1 MTILVYVINQEL
13 RLATPFKTLIDGT
26 QEFIKFKFLLDN
38 AWAEITT
45 FAQFTQN
52 DVAYNVYLDE
62 DNCVYLPPEINTGTF
77 TLMLY
82 GTGDNTIGTSNYLTI
97 KMDDN
102 ILIENAQS
110 TEITQSLYSQLVN
123 SVNSVNN
130 NLNTMTTARAS
141 DVGKYLKVR
150 SVNNGKVSAWEFD
163 NGASSGGGGGSGQDG
178 QDGYS
183 PTITVTNITGGHRVS
198 ITDVNGTKT
207 FNVMN
212 GTNGTNGTDGVS
224 PTVSVT
230 NITNGHRVS
239 ITDATGTNTF
249 DVMNGSGSGGGG
261 SSVNVDNTLT
271 ISGAAA
277 DSKTVGDR
285 INGLDTR
292 ISTIEQEEAE
302 TADLLLG
309 YTPQTLSSPTHI
321 KLTTDST
328 ASYSIAETI
337 ADYEN
342 NSTVTLTNVTQTWE
356 NDKMVFTATGNS
368 ASECYVD
375 IVINGLNVGQ
385 QYTFIV
391 NRGEYIRG
399 TTGGYFRISDSSG
412 TEITSFDVSE
422 NVQTATFTTTT
433 SSITIRLTPSI
444 NYYWETY
451 DIRTATII
459 GIELRSEITESFTGE
474 VNLGIISANATITST
489 PASQVYAVLKKSE
502 ISKSL
507 IGYTPLTIEEESN
520 IELSSSEATQY
531 TISNIFVGDF
541 DGNGDDVE
549 VRFVDTTLTKENG
562 KMIFTAT
569 GSSASSCWADLR
581 LNSLVVGRTY
591 TLTVTRGEYIEGTT
605 GGYFIIYDRDGEEL
619 GRLPGVTQ
627 NVETLD
633 FVATTTFARV
643 RLMPTTNSYWESNIK
658 TATIVGAIVTTQIS
672 DNFNGTVDLGRVPVG
687 YRISSNPV
695 CQVYDVRQKEE
706 IRVDS
711 SLNINSR
718 NPVQNKVVTEVINEI
733 RNTSGSRLVGQTCV
747 VLGDSV
753 AAFRTPPEDIPSI
766 IAQRTG
772 MTVYNCAFG
781 GCRISDYI
789 IAEGDTDP
797 WEAFCFVRLAD
808 AITSGDWSYQEANID
823 TLQELDYEGYSPEDH
838 FETIKSV
845 NWSNVDILVIFFAGN
860 DAGNVRFDNAQDDDD
875 TYYYLGAFRYCI
887 RKILTAYPHLKLLVV
902 GTDYHKTSNSNTDD
916 ITYTIDGQ
924 TYHYYDWSDRLMEE
938 CKNFHIPTLDWYRSN
953 GLNSL
958 TVDYYMT
965 SDGKH
970 PNYIGNQLL
979 GNQIANR
986 LLSIY

>member
-1 MTILVYVINQEL
+1 MTIRIYVINQEL

-102 ILIENAQS
+102 NFINNAQS
-110 TEITQSLYSQLVN
+110 TEITESLYTQLVN
-123 SVNSVNN
+123 SVNNVNN
-130 NLNTMTTARAS
+130 NLNTITTARTS
-141 DVGKYLKVR
+141 DVGKYLKVK

-163 NGASSGGGGGSGQDG
+163 TNGGSGEGGSGQDG

-198 ITDVNGTKT
+198 ITDVDGTKT
-207 FNVMN
+207 FDVMDGAN
-212 GTNGTNGTDGVS
+212 GTNGVS
-224 PTVSVT
+224 PTIVVT

-239 ITDATGTNTF
+239 ITDTTGTKTF
-249 DVMNGSGSGGGG
+249 DVMNGSGSGDG
-261 SSVNVDNTLT
+261 SSISIDDTLM

-277 DSKTVGDR
+277 DAKVVGNKLNLIKEDFNVLDSR
-285 INGLDTR
+285 IDVLEDGVTTTLLGDTPITLTEDTDVR
-292 ISTIEQEEAE
+292 LISAEQSEYILSGFFLADYNSNDEEAE
-302 TADLLLG
+302 VRL
-309 YTPQTLSSPTHI
+309 
-321 KLTTDST
+321 
-328 ASYSIAETI
+328 
-337 ADYEN
+337 N
-342 NSTVTLTNVTQTWE
+342 N
-356 NDKMVFTATGNS
+356 
-368 ASECYVD
+368 
-375 IVINGLNVGQ
+375 
-385 QYTFIV
+385 
-391 NRGEYIRG
+391 
-399 TTGGYFRISDSSG
+399 
-412 TEITSFDVSE
+412 
-422 NVQTATFTTTT
+422 
-433 SSITIRLTPSI
+433 
-444 NYYWETY
+444 
-451 DIRTATII
+451 
-459 GIELRSEITESFTGE
+459 
-474 VNLGIISANATITST
+474 
-489 PASQVYAVLKKSE
+489 
-502 ISKSL
+502 
-507 IGYTPLTIEEESN
+507 
-520 IELSSSEATQY
+520 
-531 TISNIFVGDF
+531 
-541 DGNGDDVE
+541 
-549 VRFVDTTLTKENG
+549 TTLTKEGG
-562 KMIFTAT
+562 KMIFAAT
-569 GSSASSCWADLR
+569 SEDINTCFADLR
-581 LNSLVVGRTY
+581 LNNLTVGDTY
-591 TLTVTRGEYIEGTT
+591 TFTVTRGEYISGTT
-605 GGYFIIYDRDGEEL
+605 GGYFIIYDRNGEEL
-619 GRLPGVTQ
+619 ARTGDISQDVVT
-627 NVETLD
+627 VS
-633 FVATTTFARV
+633 FVATTPFARV
-643 RLMPTTNSYWESNIK
+643 RLQPTRNYYYETYGI
-658 TATIVGAIVTTQIS
+658 TTTTIVNAVVSSQRSNT
-672 DNFNGTVDLGRVPVG
+672 FNGSVNLGTLESG
-687 YRISSNPV
+687 ITISSTPT
-695 CQVYDVRQKEE
+695 CQVY
-706 IRVDS
+706 
-711 SLNINSR
+711 SLTKDADTGSWLAG
-718 NPVQNKVVTEVINEI
+718 KV
-733 RNTSGSRLVGQTCV
+733 CV

-781 GCRISDYI
+781 GCRISDNT

-797 WEAFCFVRLAD
+797 WEAFCFVRLTD
-808 AITSGDWSYQEANID
+808 SIVSGDWSYQEANID

-845 NWSNVDILVIFFAGN
+845 NWNNVDILVIFFAGN

-902 GTDYHKTSNSNTDD
+902 GTDYHKTNNSNTDD

>member
-1 MTILVYVINQEL
+1 MADKVKLRKIANGEREAFVLDKISYDSSNNILSMYSSLDSTMKEETPINISNIEVDTTLSQSGKAADAKVVGDRLDNKVNIENGKSLSTNDYTNADKKKVDDISISSPTNGQALVYNSSTQKWEN
-13 RLATPFKTLIDGT
+13 KTI
-26 QEFIKFKFLLDN
+26 
-38 AWAEITT
+38 
-45 FAQFTQN
+45 
-52 DVAYNVYLDE
+52 
-62 DNCVYLPPEINTGTF
+62 
-77 TLMLY
+77 
-82 GTGDNTIGTSNYLTI
+82 S
-97 KMDDN
+97 
-102 ILIENAQS
+102 
-110 TEITQSLYSQLVN
+110 
-123 SVNSVNN
+123 
-130 NLNTMTTARAS
+130 
-141 DVGKYLKVR
+141 
-150 SVNNGKVSAWEFD
+150 
-163 NGASSGGGGGSGQDG
+163 
-178 QDGYS
+178 
-183 PTITVTNITGGHRVS
+183 
-198 ITDVNGTKT
+198 
-207 FNVMN
+207 
-212 GTNGTNGTDGVS
+212 
-224 PTVSVT
+224 
-230 NITNGHRVS
+230 
-239 ITDATGTNTF
+239 
-249 DVMNGSGSGGGG
+249 GSGSGGGG

-375 IVINGLNVGQ
+375 IVINGLNVDQ

-391 NRGEYIRG
+391 NRGDYISG
-399 TTGGYFRISDSSG
+399 TTGGYFRIADSNG
-412 TEITSFDVSE
+412 TEITSFDVSQ
-422 NVQTATFTTTT
+422 NVQTATFTATT
-433 SSITIRLTPSI
+433 SSIIIRLTPSI

-451 DIRTATII
+451 GIRTATII
-459 GIELRSEITESFTGE
+459 GIELTSEVTESFTEE
-474 VNLGIISANATITST
+474 VDLGIVSANATITST

-591 TLTVTRGEYIEGTT
+591 TLTVTRGEYVNNST
-605 GGYFIIYDRDGEEL
+605 GGYFVIYDRDGEEL
-619 GRLPGVTQ
+619 GRTGDITQ
-627 NVETLD
+627 DVVTLD

-643 RLMPTTNSYWESNIK
+643 RLMPTTNYYWESYNIK
-658 TATIVGAIVTTQIS
+658 TATIVSAIVTTQIS
-672 DNFNGTVDLGRVPVG
+672 DNFNGTIDLGRIPVG

-711 SLNINSR
+711 SLNENSR
-718 NPVQNKVVTEVINEI
+718 NPVQNKVITEAINEI
-733 RNTSGSRLVGQTCV
+733 RNTSGSHLIGQTCV

-781 GCRISDYI
+781 GCRISDNT

-797 WEAFCFVRLAD
+797 WEAFCFARLAD
-808 AITSGDWSYQEANID
+808 GIVSGDWSYQEANID

-838 FETIKSV
+838 FTTLKNV
-845 NWSNVDILVIFFAGN
+845 NWNNVDILVIFFAGN
-860 DAGNVRFDNAQDDDD
+860 DPGSARFDNPQDDDD

-887 RKILTAYPHLKLLVV
+887 RKLLTAYPHLKLLVV
-902 GTDYHKTSNSNTDD
+902 GADYHKSGNSNTDD
-916 ITYTIDGQ
+916 VTYTIDGQ

-938 CKNFHIPTLDWYRSN
+938 CKNFKIPTLDWYRSN
-953 GLNSL
+953 GINSF

-979 GNQIANR
+979 ANQIAGR